1 MKVKKKLLVY
11 FNRETTVDEFVE
23 IFDGVLGPGEF
34 KSTYETMRDF
44 SKLWDKNEWP
54 DDREISVF
62 PKKNIEIIG
71 KQFVRK
77 SSDTVAI
84 LVMKNGNL
92 KWVSF
97 CYLDFYQKSKLYDGW
112 HVIPVD
118 DFIMKYRPEL
128 KQKFYFEDELMN
140 LLCPLGG
147 DETNDCADCPYA
159 GDYHFVDGECVRRD
173 D

>member
-1 MKVKKKLLVY
+1 MEIEKKLLVC
-11 FNRETTVDEFVE
+11 FNRETTVEEFVE
-23 IFDGVLGPGEF
+23 IFDGVL
-34 KSTYETMRDF
+34 S
-44 SKLWDKNEWP
+44 P
-54 DDREISVF
+54 DGWSEDREVSVF
-62 PKKNIEIIG
+62 PKRSIEAIG

-84 LVMKNGNL
+84 LVMQNGSL
-92 KWVSF
+92 KWASF
-97 CYLDFYQKSKLYDGW
+97 CDLEYYQKAEFYDGW
-112 HVIPVD
+112 LVIPVD

-128 KQKFYFEDELMN
+128 KQNFYFEDELMN

-147 DETNDCADCPYA
+147 DETNDCADCAYA

>member
-1 MKVKKKLLVY
+1 MEIEKKLLVY

-23 IFDGVLGPGEF
+23 IFDGVLSPAKF
-34 KSTYETMRDF
+34 KYTYGI
-44 SKLWDKNEWP
+44 WDEDDWSE
-54 DDREISVF
+54 DREFSVF
-62 PKKNIEIIG
+62 PKSDIEAIG

-84 LVMKNGNL
+84 LVMQNGNL

-97 CYLDFYQKSKLYDGW
+97 CYLEYYQKAKLYDGW

-128 KQKFYFEDELMN
+128 KQQFYFEDELMN

-147 DETNDCADCPYA
+147 DETNDCADCAYA
-159 GDYHFVDGECVRRD
+159 GDYHFVDGNCVRRD

>member
-1 MKVKKKLLVY
+1 MEVKKRLLVY
-11 FNRETTVDEFVE
+11 FNRETTVEEFVD
-23 IFDGVLGPGEF
+23 IFDGVLSPRGWNEDRDDNIFPR
-34 KSTYETMRDF
+34 KS
-44 SKLWDKNEWP
+44 
-54 DDREISVF
+54 
-62 PKKNIEIIG
+62 IEEIG
-71 KQFVRK
+71 KQFVLK

-84 LVMKNGNL
+84 SVLEDRSL
-92 KWVSF
+92 KWESF
-97 CYLDFYQKSKLYDGW
+97 CLLGFYQKSEAYAGW

-147 DETNDCADCPYA
+147 DETNDCADCAYA
-159 GDYHFVDGECVRRD
+159 GDYHFVDGKCARRD

>member
-1 MKVKKKLLVY
+1 MEFKKKLLVY

-23 IFDGVLGPGEF
+23 IFDGVLSPSPSEF
-34 KSTYETMRDF
+34 ISTYDWSEDC
-44 SKLWDKNEWP
+44 EV
-54 DDREISVF
+54 SVF
-62 PKKNIEIIG
+62 PKESIEFIG
-71 KQFVRK
+71 TQFVRK

-92 KWVSF
+92 KWFSY
-97 CYLDFYQKSKLYDGW
+97 CYFDFYMKSKLYDGW

-147 DETNDCADCPYA
+147 DETNDCADCAYA
-159 GDYHFVDGECVRRD
+159 GDYHFVDGECVKRD

>member
-1 MKVKKKLLVY
+1 MEIEKELLVY

-23 IFDGVLGPGEF
+23 IFDGVL
-34 KSTYETMRDF
+34 R
-44 SKLWDKNEWP
+44 P
-54 DDREISVF
+54 DDWSEDREVSVF
-62 PKKNIEIIG
+62 PKSDIEEIG

-84 LVMKNGNL
+84 LVMQNGSL
-92 KWVSF
+92 KWASF
-97 CYLDFYQKSKLYDGW
+97 CYLEYYQKTKPYDGW

-147 DETNDCADCPYA
+147 DETNDCADCAYA
-159 GDYHFVDGECVRRD
+159 GDYHFVDGKCVRRD

>member
-1 MKVKKKLLVY
+1 MEIEKKLLVY

-23 IFDGVLGPGEF
+23 IFDGVLDPGELKF
-34 KSTYETMRDF
+34 QDLIKV
-44 SKLWDKNEWP
+44 WDKNDWP
-54 DDREISVF
+54 DDRKISVF
-62 PKKNIEIIG
+62 PKESIEFIG
-71 KQFVRK
+71 TQFVRK

-92 KWVSF
+92 KWFSF
-97 CYLDFYQKSKLYDGW
+97 CYFDFYMKSKLYDGW

-147 DETNDCADCPYA
+147 DETNDCADCAYA
-159 GDYHFVDGECVRRD
+159 GDYHFVDGKCVRRD

>member
-1 MKVKKKLLVY
+1 MEFKKKLLVY

-23 IFDGVLGPGEF
+23 IFDGVLSPSPSEF
-34 KSTYETMRDF
+34 ISTYDWSEDC
-44 SKLWDKNEWP
+44 EV
-54 DDREISVF
+54 SVF
-62 PKKNIEIIG
+62 PKRNIEVIG

-84 LVMKNGNL
+84 LVMQNGNL

-97 CYLDFYQKSKLYDGW
+97 CYLEYYQKTKIYEGW

-147 DETNDCADCPYA
+147 DETNDCADCAYA
-159 GDYHFVDGECVRRD
+159 GDYHFVDGECVKRD

>member
-1 MKVKKKLLVY
+1 MEIEKNLLVY

-23 IFDGVLGPGEF
+23 IFDGVLRPADFISIYDWPEDCEVSVLS
-34 KSTYETMRDF
+34 KRD
-44 SKLWDKNEWP
+44 
-54 DDREISVF
+54 
-62 PKKNIEIIG
+62 IEVIG

-84 LVMKNGNL
+84 IVMKDGNFVL
-92 KWVSF
+92 YTYCS
-97 CYLDFYQKSKLYDGW
+97 LDYYQKTVLYNGW

-147 DETNDCADCPYA
+147 DETNDCADCAYA
-159 GDYHFVDGECVRRD
+159 GDYHFVDGKCVRRD

>member
-1 MKVKKKLLVY
+1 MKIEKKLLVY

-23 IFDGVLGPGEF
+23 IFDGVLSPSPSEF
-34 KSTYETMRDF
+34 ISTYDWSEDC
-44 SKLWDKNEWP
+44 EV
-54 DDREISVF
+54 SVF
-62 PKKNIEIIG
+62 PKRNIEVIG

-84 LVMKNGNL
+84 LVMQNGNL

-97 CYLDFYQKSKLYDGW
+97 CYLEYYQKTKIYEGW

-147 DETNDCADCPYA
+147 DETNDCADCAYA
-159 GDYHFVDGECVRRD
+159 GDYHFVNGKCVRRD

>member
-1 MKVKKKLLVY
+1 MEIEKNLLVY

-23 IFDGVLGPGEF
+23 IFDGVLRPADFISIYDWSEDCEVSVLS
-34 KSTYETMRDF
+34 KRD
-44 SKLWDKNEWP
+44 
-54 DDREISVF
+54 
-62 PKKNIEIIG
+62 IEVIG

-84 LVMKNGNL
+84 LVMKDGNFVL
-92 KWVSF
+92 YTYCS
-97 CYLDFYQKSKLYDGW
+97 LDYYQKTVLYNGW

-128 KQKFYFEDELMN
+128 KQNFYFEDELMN

-147 DETNDCADCPYA
+147 DGTNDCAYDE
-159 GDYHFVDGECVRRD
+159 DDHFVDGKCVRRD

>member
-1 MKVKKKLLVY
+1 MEIEKKLLVY

-23 IFDGVLGPGEF
+23 IFDGVLSPSYDWSEDC
-34 KSTYETMRDF
+34 EV
-44 SKLWDKNEWP
+44 
-54 DDREISVF
+54 SVF
-62 PKKNIEIIG
+62 PKSDIEAIG
-71 KQFVRK
+71 KQFGRM

-84 LVMKNGNL
+84 LVMKDGNFV
-92 KWVSF
+92 WFSF
-97 CYLDFYQKSKLYDGW
+97 CSLVYYQENESYDGW
-112 HVIPVD
+112 YVIPVD

-147 DETNDCADCPYA
+147 DETNDCADCAYA

>member
-1 MKVKKKLLVY
+1 MEIEKKLLVC
-11 FNRETTVDEFVE
+11 FNRETTVEEFVE
-23 IFDGVLGPGEF
+23 IFDGVLIPVGSISIYDWSEDC
-34 KSTYETMRDF
+34 KV
-44 SKLWDKNEWP
+44 
-54 DDREISVF
+54 SVF
-62 PKKNIEIIG
+62 PKRDIEAIG

-84 LVMKNGNL
+84 LVMQNGSL
-92 KWVSF
+92 RWVSF
-97 CYLDFYQKSKLYDGW
+97 CYLEYYQKAELYDGW
-112 HVIPVD
+112 LVIPVD

-128 KQKFYFEDELMN
+128 KQKFYFEDELMT

-147 DETNDCADCPYA
+147 DETNDCADCAYA

>member
-1 MKVKKKLLVY
+1 MEIEKKLLVY
-11 FNRETTVDEFVE
+11 FNRETTDEEFVE
-23 IFDGVLGPGEF
+23 IFDGVLIPVG
-34 KSTYETMRDF
+34 S
-44 SKLWDKNEWP
+44 
-54 DDREISVF
+54 ISIYDWSEDCEVRVF
-62 PKKNIEIIG
+62 PKRDIEAIG

-84 LVMKNGNL
+84 LVMQNGSL
-92 KWVSF
+92 RWVSF
-97 CYLDFYQKSKLYDGW
+97 CYLEYYQKAELYDGW

-147 DETNDCADCPYA
+147 DETNDCADCAYA

>member
-1 MKVKKKLLVY
+1 MEIEKKLLVY

-23 IFDGVLGPGEF
+23 IFDGVLIPVG
-34 KSTYETMRDF
+34 S
-44 SKLWDKNEWP
+44 
-54 DDREISVF
+54 ISIYDWSEDCEVCVF
-62 PKKNIEIIG
+62 PKRDIEAIG

-84 LVMKNGNL
+84 LVMQNGSL
-92 KWVSF
+92 RWVSF
-97 CYLDFYQKSKLYDGW
+97 CCLKYYPETEPYDGW

-118 DFIMKYRPEL
+118 DSIMKYRPEL

-147 DETNDCADCPYA
+147 DETNDCADCAYA
-159 GDYHFVDGECVRRD
+159 GDYHFVDGKCARRD

>member
-1 MKVKKKLLVY
+1 MEVKKRLLVY
-11 FNRETTVDEFVE
+11 FNRETTVEEFVD
-23 IFDGVLGPGEF
+23 IFDGVLSPRGWNEDRDDNIFPR
-34 KSTYETMRDF
+34 KS
-44 SKLWDKNEWP
+44 
-54 DDREISVF
+54 
-62 PKKNIEIIG
+62 IEEIG

-84 LVMKNGNL
+84 SVLEDRSL
-92 KWVSF
+92 KWESF
-97 CYLDFYQKSKLYDGW
+97 CSLGYYQKSEAYDGW

-147 DETNDCADCPYA
+147 DETNDCADCAYA
-159 GDYHFVDGECVRRD
+159 GDYHFVDGKCVRRD